1 MKEIKVNYY
10 NSKVV
15 KSDEKIIKEL
25 CNRKN
30 EIYQRII
37 SGERT
42 ARRFLLDKN
51 VKVSDILL
59 FEKGLLFKINKNKD
73 VCIYIFNKEVD
84 YVDSSNES
92 IIYKLNDKL
101 GKIVD
106 LSIFQYE
113 ESNFILNLFNKNK
126 RILKE
131 NLKTSI
137 REKVENYLSI
147 LEYIEK

>member
-10 NSKVV
+10 NSKVI

-42 ARRFLLDKN
+42 ARSFLLDKN

-59 FEKGLLFKINKNKD
+59 FEKGLLFKINKNND

-101 GKIVD
+101 GKIVE

-131 NLKTSI
+131 NLKKSI